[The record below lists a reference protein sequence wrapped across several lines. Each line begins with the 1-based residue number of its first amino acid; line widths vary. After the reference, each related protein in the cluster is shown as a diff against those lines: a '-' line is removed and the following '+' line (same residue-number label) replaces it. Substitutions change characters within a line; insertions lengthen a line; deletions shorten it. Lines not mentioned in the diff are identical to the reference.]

1 MKVDLATTIA
11 LSPQDVWQAVQRPEL
26 LRHVAWPLVR
36 FAPSGG
42 VDWPAHF
49 TEGEPIAVRL
59 WLLGFIPFG
68 RQWIVPTV
76 HPPSE
81 GDWPQRLRDN
91 GHSRLIRRW
100 DHWISI
106 EPDGAGATR
115 YRDMVEIDAGV
126 LTPLIGL
133 FAHLFYRHRQR
144 RWRGLAQRLAI
155 YRLIWEEQSEF
166 RAARS
171 CGDGEGAWAALKTIH
186 IIAQPYLGPHW
197 SSHIAM
203 LRFAIVQRDWR
214 EIGGQLLRL
223 ALVPLGN
230 ATGRLPVGNHGRSRV
245 SPFLPMPIDDGLR
258 SKLAA
263 TNRRLP
269 PQASRDTG

>member
-26 LRHVAWPLVR
+26 LRHIALPLVR
-36 FAPSGG
+36 FTPLGG
-42 VDWPAHF
+42 ADWPAHF
-49 TEGEPIAVRL
+49 IDGEPVAVRL
-59 WLLGFIPFG
+59 WLLGSIPFG
-68 RQWIVPTV
+68 HQWIVPTV
-76 HPPSE
+76 HPPFE

-91 GHSRLIRRW
+91 GYSRLIRRW

-144 RWRGLAQRLAI
+144 RWRGLAQRLAN
-155 YRLIWEEQSEF
+155 YTLIWDEQSEF

-171 CGDGEGAWAALKTIH
+171 CGDDAGAWTALKTIH

-230 ATGRLPVGNHGRSRV
+230 ATGRLPVGNHGRSGV
-245 SPFLPMPIDDGLR
+245 SPFLPMPIDDSLR
-258 SKLAA
+258 DKLAA
-263 TNRRLP
+263 ANGKLP
-269 PQASRDTG
+269 PQHSR